1 MHTGRRFYIYLKCF
15 NYNWDGVY
23 DISVLYLESDNRGAQ
38 DKVILAFV
46 QINYSMINYLT
57 DWESIIVLW
66 QLGYH

>member
-1 MHTGRRFYIYLKCF
+1 MHIGGCFYIYLKCF

-57 DWESIIVLW
+57 D
-66 QLGYH
+66 

>member
-1 MHTGRRFYIYLKCF
+1 MTIPTNITYICY
-15 NYNWDGVY
+15 
-23 DISVLYLESDNRGAQ
+23 IRGAQ